1 MAKALAAQLGFIHI
15 DTGAMYRA
23 LTWLALQQDVPLTD
37 EQALSLLA
45 QEAVID
51 FQQADSPEE
60 KQQVFC
66 QEQNVTEVIR
76 SQEVSRAVSRVA
88 AVAGVRE
95 ALTEAQRRLA
105 AGRDVVMDGRDI
117 GTVVLPQADCKIYL
131 TASVEERALRRW
143 KEIGAKDQDQAL
155 EDIVQ
160 DIAKRDYEDTHRIAS
175 PLRPAADSILL
186 DSTALS
192 FQEVVEKAL
201 ALVRSVQAQ

>member
-160 DIAKRDYEDTHRIAS
+160 DIAKRDYEDTHRITS

>member
-1 MAKALAAQLGFIHI
+1 MAKSLAANLGFIHI

-23 LTWLALQQDVPLTD
+23 LTWLALQQGIPLTD
-37 EQALSLLA
+37 EQALGRLA
-45 QEAVID
+45 REAVID
-51 FQQADSPEE
+51 FRTGQDAEAS
-60 KQQVFC
+60 QQVFC
-66 QEQNVTEVIR
+66 QGQNVTEVIR
-76 SQEVSRAVSRVA
+76 SQEVSRAVSQVA

-95 ALTEAQRRLA
+95 ALTGAQRRLA
-105 AGRDVVMDGRDI
+105 AHRDVVMDGRDI

-143 KEIGAKDQDQAL
+143 KEREAKDRDQTL

-160 DIAKRDYEDTHRIAS
+160 DIARRDYEDTHRITS

-192 FQEVVEKAL
+192 FQEFVEKAL
-201 ALVRSVQAQ
+201 ALVRSVQA

>member
-143 KEIGAKDQDQAL
+143 KEMGAKDQDQAL

-160 DIAKRDYEDTHRIAS
+160 DIAKRDYEDTHRITS